1 MLRNMT
7 ARRIAAALLLSAS
20 IASADSPPAATI
32 TGAEAGWVPMLKAD
46 FTGVNGAEDT
56 WTFDDAAK
64 LISCTGKPIGVIR
77 SAKEY
82 RNFELVVEWMHEKE
96 SGNSGV
102 FVWTSKAAL
111 DALTKPGLPDEG
123 IEVQVLDPGFKAS
136 YEKSSGKPSDWF
148 TCHGDVFPVK
158 KAKMT
163 PFPPLSPDGV
173 RSFPSAENTKPHGE
187 WNHYYIR
194 AINGE
199 IRLWVNGVELS
210 GGKDCQPS
218 QGFLCLESEGS
229 PIKFRNLRIRELP

>member
-1 MLRNMT
+1 MT
-7 ARRIAAALLLSAS
+7 FKLIPTLLFLAVTGA
-20 IASADSPPAATI
+20 IADSKPVAAI
-32 TGAEAGWVPMLKAD
+32 TGDEAGWTPMLEAD
-46 FTGVNGAEDT
+46 FVAVNGAADT
-56 WTFDDAAK
+56 WSFDEAAK
-64 LISCTGKPIGVIR
+64 VISSTGKPIGVIR

-82 RNFELVVEWMHEKE
+82 ENFELTVEWMHEKE
-96 SGNSGV
+96 SGNSGI

-111 DALTKPGLPDEG
+111 DALTKPGLPGEG

-136 YEKSSGKPSDWF
+136 YEKSSGKPSNWF
-148 TCHGDVFPVK
+148 TCHGDVFPVG

-163 PFPPLSPDGV
+163 PYPPLSPDGV
-173 RSFPSAENTKPHGE
+173 RSFPSAENTKPHGQ

-199 IRLWVNGVELS
+199 IRLWVNGTELS

-218 QGFLCLESEGS
+218 KGFLCLESEGS

>member
-1 MLRNMT
+1 MT
-7 ARRIAAALLLSAS
+7 PRRIAAALFLTAS
-20 IASADSPPAATI
+20 IAFSEDTPAAKI
-32 TGAEAGWVPMLKAD
+32 TGQEPGWTPMLEAD
-46 FTGVNGAEDT
+46 FAAVNGAADT
-56 WTFDDAAK
+56 WSFDDAAK
-64 LISCTGKPIGVIR
+64 VISCTGQPVGVIR
-77 SAKEY
+77 SVKEY
-82 RNFELVVEWMHEKE
+82 GNFELTVEWMHEKE

-111 DALTKPGLPDEG
+111 DALKKPGLPGEG

-136 YEKSSGKPSDWF
+136 YEKKSGKPGNWF
-148 TCHGDVFPVK
+148 TCHGDVFPVG

-163 PFPPLSPDGV
+163 PYPPLSPDGV

-199 IRLWVNGVELS
+199 IRLWVNGTELS

-218 QGFLCLESEGS
+218 SGFLCLESEGS
-229 PIKFRNLRIRELP
+229 PIKFRNMKVRELP

>member
-1 MLRNMT
+1 MT
-7 ARRIAAALLLSAS
+7 VKNIAATFLISAS
-20 IASADSPPAATI
+20 VAAVGAPAAII
-32 TGAEAGWVPMLKAD
+32 TGEEPGWTPLLEAD
-46 FTGVNGAEDT
+46 FADVNGEKDT
-56 WTFDDAAK
+56 WSFDDAAK
-64 LISCTGKPIGVIR
+64 VISCTGKPVGVIR
-77 SAKEY
+77 STKDYA
-82 RNFELVVEWMHEKE
+82 NFELVVEWMHEKE

-148 TCHGDVFPVK
+148 TCHGDVFPVG

-163 PFPPLSPDGV
+163 PYPPLSPNAV
-173 RSFPSAENTKPHGE
+173 RSYPSAENTKPHGE

-199 IRLWVNGVELS
+199 IRLWVNGTELS

-218 QGFLCLESEGS
+218 KGFLCLESEGS

>member
-1 MLRNMT
+1 MT
-7 ARRIAAALLLSAS
+7 AKRIAAALFLTAS
-20 IASADSPPAATI
+20 IALAEEAPAAHI
-32 TGAEAGWVPMLKAD
+32 SGLEAGWTPLLKAD
-46 FTGVNGAEDT
+46 FAAVNGDADT
-56 WTFDDAAK
+56 WAFDDAAK
-64 LISCTGKPIGVIR
+64 VISCTGKPIGVIR
-77 SAKEY
+77 SVEEY
-82 RNFELVVEWMHEKE
+82 ENFELSCEWMHEKE
-96 SGNSGV
+96 AGNSGV

-136 YEKSSGKPSDWF
+136 YEKSTGKASDWF

-173 RSFPSAENTKPHGE
+173 RSFPSAENTKPHGQ

-199 IRLWVNGVELS
+199 IRLWVNGAELS

-218 QGFLCLESEGS
+218 KGFLCLESEGS

>member
-1 MLRNMT
+1 MT
-7 ARRIAAALLLSAS
+7 TKRITAAFLLTACIAAADTTPSAM
-20 IASADSPPAATI
+20 I
-32 TGAEAGWVPMLKAD
+32 TGDEDGWIPLLEAD
-46 FTGVNGAEDT
+46 FAKVNGEPDT
-56 WTFDDAAK
+56 WSFDDAAK
-64 LISCTGKPIGVIR
+64 VISCTGKPVGVIR

-82 RNFELVVEWMHEKE
+82 ENFELVVEWMHEKE

-136 YEKSSGKPSDWF
+136 WEKSSGKKGDWF

-218 QGFLCLESEGS
+218 KGYLCLESEGS
-229 PIKFRNLRIRELP
+229 PIKFRKLRIRELP